1 MVRDKIRIRFSKS
14 GDLRMI
20 SHHDLM
26 RCFERMLRRAAIP
39 YHATQGFNP
48 KPRLIFAMP
57 LPLGIVGSN
66 EIAELELDE
75 EVSAEEVLNRLA
87 AQAPDGLRLL
97 DAHTISPKTAAHVF
111 GVRYRIPL
119 PPEREAGL
127 PERIAAL
134 LATTECMV
142 ERQRPRYRRFDLR
155 PYLLELRLEDGA
167 VVMDLLVTPTGAARP
182 DEVLTV
188 LALDDLLQAGV
199 VIERVHIEIAPETVA
214 AEPLIPAGCG
224 TP

>member
-111 GVRYRIPL
+111 GARYRIPL

-142 ERQRPRYRRFDLR
+142 ERQRPRYRRR
-155 PYLLELRLEDGA
+155 PRTRG
-167 VVMDLLVTPTGAARP
+167 TSARVEQP
-182 DEVLTV
+182 AIGPEPVCGENLKPHFSFVPQVLC
-188 LALDDLLQAGV
+188 L
-199 VIERVHIEIAPETVA
+199 
-214 AEPLIPAGCG
+214 C
-224 TP
+224 